1 MWTERPEMLTSEEA
15 ELGIGRRV
23 RNTETSQVGVLEGVK
38 HRSEK
43 NYWVGVVECH
53 GERDW
58 VWLKK
63 LEWVDGPPPTP
74 TTRPR
79 PYHDVLNAL
88 ARYRESGKP
97 ETLFKLLFGRPPS
110 REEVKFIKGKLGGT
124 CEKCGLDLYPSLEP
138 DGSCQ
143 LSCGCPAP
151 PAGYARP
158 SIDPSLN

>member
-1 MWTERPEMLTSEEA
+1 MLTSEEA

-43 NYWVGVVECH
+43 NYWVGVVTFR

-88 ARYRESGKP
+88 ARYHENRKP
-97 ETLFKLLFGRPPS
+97 EALFKLLSSGVRPPGRRSSSSRGSSAGRARSAGWICTRRSNRTAVASRAAAAPRRPLGIPGRPPTP
-110 REEVKFIKGKLGGT
+110 V
-124 CEKCGLDLYPSLEP
+124 
-138 DGSCQ
+138 
-143 LSCGCPAP
+143 
-151 PAGYARP
+151 
-158 SIDPSLN
+158 